1 MVLQLVVVV
10 LLSSLGFFFCEASLR
25 INEVAYKGSSDVCN
39 GEDWIELV
47 STTSNQTLLNYT
59 LHDDNGKD
67 DDKAKYFM
75 VSNITINVGE
85 YLVLCR
91 NVDFDFGIGSDDVV
105 TLLDNSGE
113 IISEVMLLGSNDD
126 NQTYAYFEEEEEEA
140 EGDQGYQYTAMPTPG
155 QQNKY
160 VEPVYVFL
168 VLNLEPTPG
177 QQNKY
182 VEPKPLEVKLAEQNE
197 EGNAFFLEGENN
209 DTAAIFD
216 KVVDL
221 HVQLSNESLATIGKQ
236 KISS

>member
-1 MVLQLVVVV
+1 M
-10 LLSSLGFFFCEASLR
+10 
-25 INEVAYKGSSDVCN
+25 
-39 GEDWIELV
+39 
-47 STTSNQTLLNYT
+47 
-59 LHDDNGKD
+59 
-67 DDKAKYFM
+67 
-75 VSNITINVGE
+75 
-85 YLVLCR
+85 VLCR

-160 VEPVYVFL
+160 VEP
-168 VLNLEPTPG
+168 
-177 QQNKY
+177 
-182 VEPKPLEVKLAEQNE
+182 KPLEVKLAEQNE

>member
-160 VEPVYVFL
+160 VEP
-168 VLNLEPTPG
+168 
-177 QQNKY
+177 
-182 VEPKPLEVKLAEQNE
+182 KPLEVKLAEQNE

>member
-67 DDKAKYFM
+67 DDKANYFM

-113 IISEVMLLGSNDD
+113 IISEVKLLGSNDD

-140 EGDQGYQYTAMPTPG
+140 EGDQGYQYTAM
-155 QQNKY
+155 
-160 VEPVYVFL
+160 
-168 VLNLEPTPG
+168 PTPG